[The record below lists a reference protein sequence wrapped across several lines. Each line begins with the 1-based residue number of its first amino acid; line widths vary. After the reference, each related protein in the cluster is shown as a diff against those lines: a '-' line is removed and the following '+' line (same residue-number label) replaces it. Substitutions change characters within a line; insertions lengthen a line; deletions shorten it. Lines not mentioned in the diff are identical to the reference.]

1 MGRERE
7 VKAEKKKMATHDVA
21 RGGKRG
27 VTRME
32 MRNKRKQG
40 MWWRETRI
48 LCRVETKAAIPEH

>member
-1 MGRERE
+1 
-7 VKAEKKKMATHDVA
+7 MATRDVG

-32 MRNKRKQG
+32 MWEKKRKQG
-40 MWWRETRI
+40 MWWRERRI